1 MKSISNILK
10 PLEPDFKIF
19 QEKFAVYLKSDT
31 PLLDKI
37 LDYILKQKGKQIRPA
52 LVFLSAHLTGGVNE
66 LTFRGAILVELLHTA
81 TLVHDDV
88 VDDADMR
95 RSLPSINALW
105 KNKIAVLI
113 GDYLLSRGLLLALD
127 NKDFEQLTILSRAVK
142 EMSEGEL
149 IQIEKSRLLNTT
161 EEVYFRIIQGKTASL
176 ISSGCE
182 IGGLSNTTDP
192 KILKSLRELGQF
204 LGIAFQIRDDL
215 FDYISNDDDI
225 GKPIGLDIK
234 EKKLTLPLI
243 YSLKQSSEKE
253 VRSIKRLI
261 ERGRKAAEFEAI
273 VDFIKEKQG
282 VEYATKVAFDYAE
295 LAKERIRQFP
305 ESVYRES
312 FLDVVDFVVNRT
324 K

>member
-1 MKSISNILK
+1 LKSISTILK

-19 QEKFAVYLKSDT
+19 QEKFADYLKTDT

-52 LVFLSAHLTGGVNE
+52 LVLLSAHLTGDVNE
-66 LTFRGAILVELLHTA
+66 RTFRGAILVELLHTA

-127 NKDFEQLTILSRAVK
+127 NQDFAQLTILSRAVK

-161 EEVYFRIIQGKTASL
+161 EDVYFRIIQGKTASL

-182 IGGLSNTTDP
+182 IGGLSNTTDAAV
-192 KILKSLRELGQF
+192 LQSLRELGQF

-243 YSLKQSSEKE
+243 YALKQSSEKE

-261 ERGRKAAEFEAI
+261 EKGRKAAEFEAI

-295 LAKERIRQFP
+295 RAKERIRMFP
-305 ESVYRES
+305 ESIYRES

>member
-1 MKSISNILK
+1 MKSISTILK
-10 PLEPDFKIF
+10 PLEPDFKVF
-19 QEKFAVYLKSDT
+19 QEKFADYLKTDT

-52 LVFLSAHLTGGVNE
+52 LVMLSAHLTGNVNE
-66 LTFRGAILVELLHTA
+66 RTFRGAILVELLHTA

-127 NKDFEQLTILSRAVK
+127 NQDFAQLTILSRAVK

-161 EEVYFRIIQGKTASL
+161 EDIYFRIIQGKTASL

-182 IGGLSNTTDP
+182 IGGLSNTTDA
-192 KILKSLRELGQF
+192 KILQSLRELGQF

-215 FDYISNDDDI
+215 FDYITNDDDI

-243 YSLKQSSEKE
+243 YALKQSSETE
-253 VRSIKRLI
+253 VKTIKRLI
-261 ERGRKAAEFEAI
+261 EKGRKAAEFEAI

-282 VEYATKVAFDYAE
+282 VEYATRVANDYAE
-295 LAKERIRQFP
+295 RAKERIRTFP
-305 ESVYRES
+305 ESIYRES